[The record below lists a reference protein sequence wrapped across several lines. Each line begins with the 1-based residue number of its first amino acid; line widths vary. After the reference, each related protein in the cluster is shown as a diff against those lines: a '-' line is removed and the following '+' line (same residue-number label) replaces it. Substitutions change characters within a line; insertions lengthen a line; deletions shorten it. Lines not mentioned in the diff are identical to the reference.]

1 MKNTTKLF
9 LFLTAIVSFAFVN
22 PKLSE
27 LKQINVVIDA
37 AHGGYDYGA
46 ISNTVNEKQIV
57 DQIANKIKALN
68 KNKNVVIHFT
78 RNSDVFVPLQER
90 TQIINTIK
98 PDLVLSLHV
107 NSNKNPEKSGVEF
120 FVANKEV
127 SVYEKSNDLALK
139 LSSEFTK
146 NNSLTIGEIKNA
158 PFYILKNATAPT
170 VIIELGYLSNEND
183 KKYLTNDTEQDK
195 IAENILQFVSD
206 LK

>member
-9 LFLTAIVSFAFVN
+9 LFFTAILSFAFVN

-27 LKQINVVIDA
+27 PKQINVVIDA
-37 AHGGYDYGA
+37 AHGGHDFGA
-46 ISNTVNEKQIV
+46 TSNSISEKQIV
-57 DQIANKIKALN
+57 EQISNKIKTLN
-68 KNKNVVIHFT
+68 KNKNIIIHFT
-78 RNSDVFVPLQER
+78 RNSDEFISLEKR

-107 NSNKNPEKSGVEF
+107 NANKNTEKSGVELY
-120 FVANKEV
+120 VANKEV

-158 PFYILKNATAPT
+158 PFYILKNTTTPT
-170 VIIELGYLSNEND
+170 VLVELGYLSNEND
-183 KKYLTNDTEQDK
+183 KKYLTDDKEQNK
-195 IAENILQFVSD
+195 IAENILHFFSS